1 MSYLYNYVIYNML
14 LRGYKTSFESRA
26 EFLKSFNKVSTRD
39 GRKDMNKKWNMLPH
53 MVPQILYSN
62 SMLADLLHILNGVC
76 KNMLECVRSVRTNY
90 DFLVG
95 NNNIDD

>member
-1 MSYLYNYVIYNML
+1 MQ
-14 LRGYKTSFESRA
+14 LRGYKTSFESHA
-26 EFLKSFNKVSTRD
+26 EFLKTFNTVSSRN
-39 GRKDMNKKWNMLPH
+39 GSKSMNRQWNMLPH
-53 MVPQILYSN
+53 MIPTILYSN
-62 SMLADLLHILNGVC
+62 SMLSDLLHLLNGVC

>member
-1 MSYLYNYVIYNML
+1 MI
-14 LRGYKTSFESRA
+14 LRGYKTSFESNA
-26 EFLKSFNKVSTRD
+26 TFLKSFNTVASRE
-39 GRKDMNKKWNMLPH
+39 GRKRMNKRWNMLPH

-76 KNMLECVRSVRTNY
+76 KNMLECVRSVRTNH